1 MKAQNAQRMPP
12 TPPTVLIVGAGF
24 SGTATAVQLLRGAQ
38 APLQVLLLNESG
50 RMARGLAYG
59 TDSLDHVLNVPAGN
73 MSALADDPEN
83 FLRYGRWVDA
93 RWHAG
98 SFVPRRLYGAYLESL
113 LAAAESAAG
122 PQGAR
127 LQRLVGRAL
136 RVLPPGSAHG
146 DSRAR
151 VQLEDG
157 RTLAADHVVLAFGH
171 VAPEHPLSEAQRSL
185 LGAAYTADPW
195 RQPLSERVQRDD
207 RVLLVGAGLTA
218 LDMLISLDR
227 AGHRGPV
234 HMLSRRGLAPQPHR
248 EQGATAG
255 RPAGPDAQAVQA
267 LLKDMGPH
275 LRGQLRALRMT
286 VAAAMAA
293 GGDWRDWIAALRPHT
308 RAWWQALGEADRRR
322 FLRHLQPHWDT
333 LRHRCAPSA
342 HAVFERWRGEGRL
355 SVEAGRIQGLQ
366 AAPAGGYTLVLRPR
380 GSAVL
385 HERGV
390 DHVVNCT
397 SPSGRLARSPSVL
410 VAAMLA
416 EGLVQPDALE
426 LGLQVDDLGRVIGR
440 DGAAA
445 DWLHYVGPLLTARDW
460 EATAIPELRQHAAAL
475 AQGLLRQAGA

>member
-1 MKAQNAQRMPP
+1 MPTTP
-12 TPPTVLIVGAGF
+12 TTVLIVGAGF
-24 SGTATAVQLLRGAQ
+24 SGTATAVQLLRGAR

-113 LAAAESAAG
+113 LAAAESTAG

-136 RVLPPGSAHG
+136 RVLPPGLAA
-146 DSRAR
+146 DATRAR
-151 VQLEDG
+151 VLLEDG
-157 RTLAADHVVLAFGH
+157 RELPADHVVLAFGH
-171 VAPEHPLSEAQRSL
+171 VAPEHPLTEAQRAV
-185 LGAAYTADPW
+185 LGTAYTADPW
-195 RQPLSERVQRDD
+195 RQAISERVQPAD

-218 LDMLISLDR
+218 LDMLVSLDR

-248 EQGATAG
+248 DQDTARG
-255 RPAGPDAQAVQA
+255 RPAGPDAQAVHA
-267 LLKDMGPH
+267 LLQGMGTN
-275 LRGQLRALRMT
+275 LRSQLRALREA
-286 VAAAMAA
+286 VATAVAA

-308 RAWWQALGEADRRR
+308 RAWWQALDEAERRR

-333 LRHRCAPSA
+333 LRHRCAPAA
-342 HAVFERWRGEGRL
+342 HAVFERWRREGRL
-355 SVEAGRIQGLQ
+355 TVEAGRIHGLQ
-366 AAPAGGYTLVLRPR
+366 AAPTGGYTLALRPR
-380 GSAVL
+380 GSTAL
-385 HERGV
+385 RERSI

-397 SPSGRLARSPSVL
+397 SPSGRLTRSPSAL
-410 VAAMLA
+410 VAALLA

-426 LGLQVDDLGRVIGR
+426 LGLQVHDDGRVIGR
-440 DGAAA
+440 NGTAA
-445 DWLHYVGPLLTARDW
+445 DWLHYVGPLLKARDW

-475 AQGLLRQAGA
+475 AQRLLQQTQV